1 VAVATSVGIG
11 GGFLRTQADR
21 FVLVLPVHV
30 GWNGYRGSEVRGIED
45 GAWTLLNP
53 HVNTFSFLFQSDIC
67 IVRTRGGWGELQL
80 VTCISLRTFQVCISW
95 GQS

>member
-1 VAVATSVGIG
+1 MAVATSVGIG

-45 GAWTLLNP
+45 GHTLCQMSVDAAKSAREYALFFY
-53 HVNTFSFLFQSDIC
+53 FSRIYVLCEF
-67 IVRTRGGWGELQL
+67 VGAGEN
-80 VTCISLRTFQVCISW
+80 CN
-95 GQS
+95 

>member
-1 VAVATSVGIG
+1 MAVATPVGIG

-45 GAWTLLNP
+45 GHTLCQMS
-53 HVNTFSFLFQSDIC
+53 VDAAKSAREYALFFI
-67 IVRTRGGWGELQL
+67 L
-80 VTCISLRTFQVCISW
+80 VGYMYCANSW
-95 GQS
+95 GLGRTATSNLY